1 MKPYT
6 IKNREGE
13 SISPMTSTK
22 TVFYEKGVDLDTLL
36 SQQRQDADNVL
47 KDYAKKTEVAQDL
60 AGKQDKLSTT
70 TDLHITDD
78 SIIGL
83 TDMAK
88 KRLFIDMWNS
98 ACGSYGQYNA
108 DTGFFELNGLIDITY
123 DEAIPIYL
131 RKMGPSYDYRFLF
144 YNTKVRTNL
153 MQSDTPLVGINFND
167 CFNASSVEVIRLPD
181 KTGVGSV
188 FGMLSNTNKLKKII
202 GRLRIDQMTGSR
214 DFGGTQSPLEEIW
227 LMWLSKPLDIS
238 AYPKIKSE
246 CIKFLVENS
255 NNGNTSVDVYI
266 HQDIYEKL
274 TDSSNTEWNEI
285 LQIAIQRNISFLT
298 K

>member
-6 IKNREGE
+6 IKNRDGE

-22 TVFYEKGVDLDTLL
+22 TVFDEKGVDLDTLL
-36 SQQRQDADNVL
+36 SQQRQDADNAL
-47 KDYAKKTEVAQDL
+47 KDYAKKTEVAQ
-60 AGKQDKLSTT
+60 AISGKQDKLSTT

-83 TDMAK
+83 TEMAK

-144 YNTKVRTNL
+144 YNVKVRTNL
-153 MQSDTPLVGINFND
+153 MQSDTPLVGINFSD
-167 CFNASSVEVIRLPD
+167 CFNNSSVEVIR
-181 KTGVGSV
+181 
-188 FGMLSNTNKLKKII
+188 
-202 GRLRIDQMTGSR
+202 
-214 DFGGTQSPLEEIW
+214 
-227 LMWLSKPLDIS
+227 
-238 AYPKIKSE
+238 
-246 CIKFLVENS
+246 
-255 NNGNTSVDVYI
+255 
-266 HQDIYEKL
+266 
-274 TDSSNTEWNEI
+274 
-285 LQIAIQRNISFLT
+285 FLT
-298 K
+298 KPE